1 MDKGKTEN
9 KSKTKNALMLF
20 LLKLAIIAV
29 ILFLVFTFLFG
40 IKRYSSDQ
48 MRPALKDGDI
58 LIYYRVL
65 PDYVNRDVVMV
76 EKEGK
81 LEPRRIVAMAGDT
94 VDMNDKGQLIIN
106 GYVQQEEDIRGKT
119 CPYVG
124 KTEFPLTI
132 GKNQVFVL
140 SDNRKNGEDSRVYG
154 AVNTKDIKGRVITF
168 VRRRGI

>member
-1 MDKGKTEN
+1 MNEKIE
-9 KSKTKNALMLF
+9 KSKTKTALMLF
-20 LLKLAIIAV
+20 SLKLAIIV
-29 ILFLVFTFLFG
+29 LLLFLVFTFLFG
-40 IKRYSSDQ
+40 IERCSSDQ
-48 MRPALKDGDI
+48 MKPALKDGDI
-58 LIYYRVL
+58 LFYYRL
-65 PDYVNRDVVMV
+65 IPDYVNRDVVMV

-124 KTEFPLTI
+124 KTEFPLSL
-132 GKNQVFVL
+132 GRNQVFLL
-140 SDNRKNGEDSRVYG
+140 SDNRKNGKDSRVYG